1 MRKRKNVFI
10 TVLAVIMAVFAMSV
24 SVCAAQKDPLSQM
37 PKKTS
42 TVFRSA
48 ATGMGCDFFTP
59 EYTTKVKIT
68 AKSYNTKVVTVKTYA
83 FTRNG
88 KSFAGYETTPKGP
101 GSTQIKVTVK
111 IGSKSYTR
119 TCRYTVYKWE
129 NPLKTLKIDS
139 KAYTAKLNR
148 SGTAVLPKNSLN
160 GKFTYKLSSNYKL
173 ESIYCYAKKG
183 VVTNIKNGKNLP
195 KGTNRI
201 MMRMKSRKNNNFYNV
216 LVYVAQP

>member
-24 SVCAAQKDPLSQM
+24 SVCAAQKNPLSQM

-83 FTRNG
+83 FTRNC
-88 KSFAGYETTPKGP
+88 KSFAGY
-101 GSTQIKVTVK
+101 
-111 IGSKSYTR
+111 
-119 TCRYTVYKWE
+119 
-129 NPLKTLKIDS
+129 
-139 KAYTAKLNR
+139 
-148 SGTAVLPKNSLN
+148 
-160 GKFTYKLSSNYKL
+160 
-173 ESIYCYAKKG
+173 
-183 VVTNIKNGKNLP
+183 
-195 KGTNRI
+195 
-201 MMRMKSRKNNNFYNV
+201 
-216 LVYVAQP
+216 